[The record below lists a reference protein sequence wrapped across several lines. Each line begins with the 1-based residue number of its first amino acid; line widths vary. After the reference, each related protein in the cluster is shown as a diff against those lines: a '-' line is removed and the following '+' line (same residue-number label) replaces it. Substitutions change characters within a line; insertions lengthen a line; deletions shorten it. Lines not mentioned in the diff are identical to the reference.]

1 MGRASKEVRSK
12 KTHALVSTGIRCASW
27 GWDGRL
33 PPRMDTVACRCA
45 MSNYD
50 NCACAG
56 MLLLTHG
63 THHHPRRACARL
75 AGARTT
81 SGCLLPAVRWWRL
94 RGCVR
99 QQCPSGSA
107 TWTRESMLAA
117 ATARWPQSMSSIL
130 TLETRSRC
138 SWSLRALVLVVPSC
152 VYCATPCADCRP

>member
-1 MGRASKEVRSK
+1 MESALKKVRWQ
-12 KTHALVSTGIRCASW
+12 KTHGLVSSGIRCAAW
-27 GWDGRL
+27 AWDGQQ

-75 AGARTT
+75 AGARVT

-94 RGCVR
+94 RG
-99 QQCPSGSA
+99 S
-107 TWTRESMLAA
+107 AA
-117 ATARWPQSMSSIL
+117 AVPVLLDARIHACRGHGLLSAAHAAHVYL
-130 TLETRSRC
+130 GDTLQL
-138 SWSLRALVLVVPSC
+138 LRGL
-152 VYCATPCADCRP
+152 